1 MGVAPVIRSTPKGNS
16 VDSKNMYST
25 AAGHSAQEAADA
37 ESGGNG
43 SPEISEAPSIT
54 TRDVVFSSGAR
65 FMLGKLAV
73 ELVHC
78 LSLDRV
84 VVAELRTGETRVVA
98 RAELTPVEAMPH
110 GQLERAVKSDDVTE
124 EMLVRARA
132 CEEALLPYLG
142 AGTLSHAEARHV
154 AKTLGV
160 STRTVRRWIQRYKRQ
175 GDITAFLPAPR
186 GIRRGQ
192 SSLDPA
198 VEAIIEFAV
207 RRKLRDAGNC
217 TVRSVKEAIRA
228 DCEAIDKT
236 PPAASTVLGRI
247 KKLKADADALPSEVG
262 RQVRERQRL
271 VRGSAEAQ
279 RPLERVEIDH
289 TLVDTHI
296 VDAKDGGPLGR
307 PWLTIAID
315 VFTRV
320 ILGFYLA
327 LEYPSRLSLALCLR
341 HAILPKDNW
350 LKRVAGVGPWPV
362 FGRPRRI
369 YTDNGADFRSLSFRL
384 GCQRQHIENGYRP
397 VRQPRYGGTVE
408 RLIGTFMRRMRL
420 IPGNTFNEIL
430 NKKSPY
436 AAHSAVLRLE
446 DLERW
451 FTNEVTAYHHE
462 THRTLGAAPIA
473 AWNRAWKTSGGVV
486 VPTYP
491 ADAHTLFTDL
501 LPHESR
507 VVDRAGIH
515 LYQLRYRC
523 DELAPYVNS
532 DIKRVI
538 RFDPRDIS
546 VVWLERPDGGYL
558 EVPWTNRA
566 WPRLSLW
573 EWNEIRHRNGQRD
586 KEADPE
592 IVRQCLAENDRLIA
606 ERAAQGQL
614 RARRRRARSER
625 WGKEV
630 SVSAPSEGP
639 TAAPLKGRDAR
650 RRKPIRPAEALPP
663 LPRTQLDVT
672 LASVESPVAFEV
684 LE

>member
-1 MGVAPVIRSTPKGNS
+1 
-16 VDSKNMYST
+16 VDSDN
-25 AAGHSAQEAADA
+25 
-37 ESGGNG
+37 
-43 SPEISEAPSIT
+43 
-54 TRDVVFSSGAR
+54 VCSSGAGHGDQRASDTESEGSESLGIDEAPWANRRDVEFSPGAR
-65 FMLGKLAV
+65 FKLGELAV

-78 LSLDRV
+78 LTLDRV
-84 VVAELRTGETRVVA
+84 VVAEPRTGQTRVVA
-98 RAELTPVEAMPH
+98 RAELTPLEAMQH
-110 GQLERAVKSDDVTE
+110 EHLKRAVKLDDVTE

-132 CEEALLPYLG
+132 CEEALRPQL
-142 AGTLSHAEARHV
+142 ATGTLSLADARRV
-154 AKTLGV
+154 AKTLNV

-175 GDITAFLPAPR
+175 GDVTAFLPAPR
-186 GIRRGQ
+186 GVRRGQ
-192 SSLDPA
+192 SFLDPA

-207 RRKLRDAGNC
+207 QQKLRLAGNC

-228 DCEAIDKT
+228 DCEAIGKT
-236 PPAASTVLGRI
+236 PPAASTVLDRI
-247 KKLKADADALPSEVG
+247 KKLKADADALPPEVG
-262 RQVRERQRL
+262 RQVRERRRL
-271 VRGSAEAQ
+271 VRGSAETQ

-320 ILGFYLA
+320 VLGFYLA
-327 LEYPSRLSLALCLR
+327 LEAPSRLSLALCLR
-341 HAILPKDNW
+341 HAILPKDDW
-350 LKRVAGVGPWPV
+350 LERVGAVGPWPV
-362 FGRPRRI
+362 FGRPRCI

-408 RLIGTFMRRMRL
+408 RLIGTFMRRVRL

-436 AAHSAVLRLE
+436 AAQSAVLRLE

-462 THRTLGAAPIA
+462 PHRTLGTAPIA
-473 AWNRAWKTSGGVV
+473 AWNRAWKTSRGVV

-532 DIKRVI
+532 DIKRII

-546 VVWLERPDGGYL
+546 VVWLERPEGGYL

-606 ERAAQGQL
+606 ERAAQGEL

-630 SVSAPSEGP
+630 SAVGPTEGP
-639 TAAPLKGRDAR
+639 TAAPVKRRNGR
-650 RRKPIRPAEALPP
+650 RRKPTRPAEALPP